1 MRRPNA
7 LLVGAVAF
15 GMMASGCYGPFT
27 LVRKVYNW
35 NGGVSNN
42 KWVVEL
48 VYLVCTWLPVYGIA
62 GAADAII
69 FNSVVFW
76 TGKNML
82 VESNADTLPKTKR
95 IVRKDSE
102 TVLSQ
107 AGNEFRIEQYQH
119 GKQVASLKMQREGGN
134 MVAYDAQ
141 GVKLFS
147 ANTQA
152 DGSVTVANAKG
163 EQVASYS
170 GSQANRMIETAR
182 Q

>member
-27 LVRKVYNW
+27 LTRKVWKW
-35 NGGVSNN
+35 NGEVSDN
-42 KWVVEL
+42 KWVKEGVFL
-48 VYLVCTWLPVYGIA
+48 LCYIIPVYGIA
-62 GAADAII
+62 ELADGVI
-69 FNSVVFW
+69 FNSVLFW
-76 TGKNML
+76 TGKDML
-82 VESNADTLPKTKR
+82 NAKVDGVQTKR

-119 GKQVASLKMQREGGN
+119 GKQITNLRMQREGSD

-147 ANTQA
+147 STTQA
-152 DGSVTVANAKG
+152 NGSIVVANAKG

-170 GSQANRMIETAR
+170 AEQAHRMMDSAR

>member
-1 MRRPNA
+1 MRKPNA

-27 LVRKVYNW
+27 LVRKVWKW
-35 NGGVSNN
+35 NGEVSDN

-48 VYLVCTWLPVYGIA
+48 VYLVCSWLPVYGIA
-62 GAADAII
+62 GLADAVI
-69 FNSVVFW
+69 FNSVIFW
-76 TGKNML
+76 TGKSML
-82 VESNADTLPKTKR
+82 VDNTDTTPKTKR

-107 AGNEFRIEQYQH
+107 AGNEYRIEQYQH
-119 GKQVASLKMQREGGN
+119 GKQTASLIMHREGNG

-141 GVKLFS
+141 GTKLFS

-152 DGSVTVANAKG
+152 NGGIVVANAKG

-170 GSQANRMIETAR
+170 AEQAHRMMESAR

>member
-1 MRRPNA
+1 MRRPSA

-27 LVRKVYNW
+27 LTRKVWKW
-35 NGGVSNN
+35 NGEVSDN
-42 KWVVEL
+42 KWVVEA
-48 VYLVCTWLPVYGIA
+48 VFLVCYFLPVYGIA

-69 FNSVVFW
+69 FNSVIFW
-76 TGKNML
+76 SGKSML
-82 VESNADTLPKTKR
+82 DAKADGVQTKR

-102 TVLSQ
+102 TILSRN
-107 AGNEFRIEQYQH
+107 GNEFGVEQYQH
-119 GKQVASLKMQREGGN
+119 GKQVASLKMKREGGDL
-134 MVAYDAQ
+134 VAYDAQ

-182 Q
+182 

>member
-1 MRRPNA
+1 MRRPSA

-27 LVRKVYNW
+27 LVRKVWKW
-35 NGGVSNN
+35 NGEVSDN
-42 KWVVEL
+42 KWVVEV
-48 VYLVCTWLPVYGIA
+48 VYLVCSWLPVYGIA
-62 GAADAII
+62 GLADAVI
-69 FNSVVFW
+69 FNSVIFW
-76 TGKNML
+76 SGKSML
-82 VESNADTLPKTKR
+82 DANADTAPKTKR

-107 AGNEFRIEQYQH
+107 AGNELRIEQYQH
-119 GKQVASLKMQREGGN
+119 GKQVASLKMQREGSG

-152 DGSVTVANAKG
+152 NGSVVVANAKG
-163 EQVASYS
+163 EQVAGYS
-170 GSQANRMIETAR
+170 AEQAQRMMESASQ
-182 Q
+182 